1 MRRISTQGGEGVHPV
16 AGLLRRADAAIA
28 ELIEL
33 IEARQLDLELQGGS
47 FTVAAHQRHQHPGI
61 EAIGAGGLDLA
72 MDKLDPAL
80 AIDRQH
86 VIVST

>member
-47 FTVAAHQRHQHPGI
+47 LHRGRASAA
-61 EAIGAGGLDLA
+61 
-72 MDKLDPAL
+72 PASG
-80 AIDRQH
+80 H
-86 VIVST
+86 